1 MKALILVA
9 GQGRRLWPF
18 TRDCPK
24 CLLSIGGRSIL
35 EQQLSN
41 LEKVGIGQVVLVCGF
56 GVGSIRRAAAAYPGN
71 LHVKIVYNPFYAD
84 ADNLISLWAARS
96 EMDQDF
102 VLLNGDNVFH
112 PRIVE
117 LLLETEKMCCLMI
130 DRKQFYDDDDMKLQ
144 LHNDRIRRIGKSLL
158 PDSAHAES
166 IGIMQFSAAGVGEL
180 KLVLEEAVLEERS
193 LKDCFLNCIQRL
205 IDRGFPVNFR
215 EIGGLPWADVD
226 TPEDLRL
233 VRRNLPIYQSQ
244 LGHFGHTRPLY
255 GKAKAGI

>member
-41 LEKVGIGQVVLVCGF
+41 LEQAGIRQVVLVCGF
-56 GVGSIRRAAAAYPGN
+56 GVDSVRRAAAAYAGT
-71 LHVKIVYNPFYAD
+71 LHIKIVYNPFYSD
-84 ADNLISLWAARS
+84 ADNLISLWAARC

-117 LLLETEKMCCLMI
+117 LLLEEDEMCCLMI
-130 DRKQFYDDDDMKLQ
+130 DRKSFYDDDDMKLR
-144 LHNDRIRRIGKSLL
+144 LESDRIRLIGKSLL
-158 PDSAHAES
+158 ADSADAES
-166 IGIMQFSAAGVGEL
+166 IGIMQFAGAGVREL
-180 KLVLEEAVLEERS
+180 RQVLEEAVLEERS
-193 LKDCFLNCIQRL
+193 LSDCFLNCIQRL
-205 IDRGFPVNFR
+205 IDHDFPVKFR
-215 EIGGLPWADVD
+215 DIGGLPWTDVD
-226 TPEDLRL
+226 TPEDLRM
-233 VRRNLPIYQSQ
+233 VRRNLPVYQSEAA
-244 LGHFGHTRPLY
+244 LY
-255 GKAKAGI
+255 ALRNPVYEKAKGGA

>member
-41 LEKVGIGQVVLVCGF
+41 LEKAGIRKVVLVCGF
-56 GVGSIRRAAAAYPGN
+56 GVDSIRRVAADYTGN

-84 ADNLISLWAARS
+84 ADNLISLWAARC

-112 PRIVE
+112 PGILER
-117 LLLETEKMCCLMI
+117 LLEVDRMCCLMT
-130 DRKQFYDDDDMKLQ
+130 DRKTFYDDDDMKVQLQ
-144 LHNDRIRRIGKSLL
+144 NDRIRRIGKSLHA
-158 PDSAHAES
+158 DSADAES
-166 IGIMQFSAAGVGEL
+166 IGIMQFIEAGVGAL
-180 KLVLEEAVLEERS
+180 RQILEEAVLEERA
-193 LKDCFLNCIQRL
+193 LNDCFLNCIQRL
-205 IDRGFPVNFR
+205 IDHGFPVNYR
-215 EIGGLPWADVD
+215 DIGGLPWTDVD

-233 VRRNLPIYQSQ
+233 VRRNLSIYQSEAE
-244 LGHFGHTRPLY
+244 LYGHSHPLY
-255 GKAKAGI
+255 EKAKEGA